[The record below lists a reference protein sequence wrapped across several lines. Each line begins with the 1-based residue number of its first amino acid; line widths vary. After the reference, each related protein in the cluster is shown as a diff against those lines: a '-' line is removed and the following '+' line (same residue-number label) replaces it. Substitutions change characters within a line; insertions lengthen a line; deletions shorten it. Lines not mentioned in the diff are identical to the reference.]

1 MSEVELVEIVDKGL
15 AKAGMTIDPAVKK
28 SIASLSQG
36 LPPCTHLLARHAA
49 LVAVDSERTEITQS
63 DLNQAV
69 SDAVANQQ
77 QSIVNAYEKATH
89 SPKSLLKI
97 SFARCV
103 YILNL
108 AGDTHPLHTHLVA
121 FQVVGRTPFN
131 ADAYQAAYGGP
142 KGVPG
147 NIIDPVRDGADAAAR
162 TNGERVQGH
171 R

>member
-103 YILNL
+103 DHSQPRGGH
-108 AGDTHPLHTHLVA
+108 AP
-121 FQVVGRTPFN
+121 
-131 ADAYQAAYGGP
+131 AAHASCGVSGG
-142 KGVPG
+142 
-147 NIIDPVRDGADAAAR
+147 GADAL
-162 TNGERVQGH
+162 
-171 R
+171 